1 MDGAVLGHHLLEMC
15 LLEDGGGRWVLPEVD
30 LHMRG
35 VPPLT
40 AVRSPA
46 SVLMA
51 GVEGRHGRP
60 VS

>member
-1 MDGAVLGHHLLEMC
+1 MDGALLGHRLLGMR
-15 LLEDGGGRWVLPEVD
+15 LLEDGGGRRVLPEVD
-30 LHMRG
+30 PHMRG
-35 VPPLT
+35 VRPLT

-51 GVEGRHGRP
+51 GVEGRHGRH